1 MRKNY
6 HKKARLSRHCERERS
21 NPGFSGLIRTIHAWK
36 QCWKAWIAS
45 LALAMTGG
53 SGLCW
58 LWVTALV
65 LSLDYST
72 KWLAK
77 KYLLLYS
84 PVAVLPGFNFALS
97 FNKGAAFNFLKDQ
110 AGWQVWFL
118 GAISVVVSL
127 GILVWLRRLPRRE
140 AWMGIAL
147 SLIVGGALGNLL
159 DRILQGQV
167 TDFIQLYV
175 YHYYWPAF
183 NLADSAICAGAIM
196 LFFKTR
202 ASKKK

>member
-1 MRKNY
+1 MLKN
-6 HKKARLSRHCERERS
+6 KDKAA
-21 NPGFSGLIRTIHAWK
+21 GLAFTA
-36 QCWKAWIAS
+36 
-45 LALAMTGG
+45 

-65 LSLDYST
+65 LSLDYGT

-97 FNKGAAFNFLKDQ
+97 FNKGAAFSFLKEQ
-110 AGWQVWFL
+110 AGWQVVFL
-118 GAISVVVSL
+118 AAVSVVVSL
-127 GILVWLRRLPRRE
+127 GMLVWLRRLPRCE
-140 AWMGIAL
+140 AWTGIAL

-175 YHYYWPAF
+175 ANFYWPAF
-183 NLADSAICAGAIM
+183 NIADSAICVGAMM
-196 LFFKTR
+196 LLIKQGI
-202 ASKKK
+202 KK

>member
-1 MRKNY
+1 MLKDKN
-6 HKKARLSRHCERERS
+6 KTARLVLAA
-21 NPGFSGLIRTIHAWK
+21 SGIF
-36 QCWKAWIAS
+36 
-45 LALAMTGG
+45 
-53 SGLCW
+53 W

-84 PVAVLPGFNFALS
+84 PIAVLPGFNFALS
-97 FNKGAAFNFLKDQ
+97 FNKGAAFSFLKDQ
-110 AGWQVWFL
+110 TGWQVWFL
-118 GAISVVVSL
+118 GAVSVVVSL

-147 SLIVGGALGNLL
+147 SLIMGGALGNLL

-175 YHYYWPAF
+175 AHFYWPAF
-183 NLADSAICAGAIM
+183 NIADSAICAGAIM
-196 LFFKTR
+196 LFFKTFLNK
-202 ASKKK
+202 SK

>member
-1 MRKNY
+1 MLKDKN
-6 HKKARLSRHCERERS
+6 KTARLVLTA
-21 NPGFSGLIRTIHAWK
+21 SGV
-36 QCWKAWIAS
+36 
-45 LALAMTGG
+45 
-53 SGLCW
+53 CW

-97 FNKGAAFNFLKDQ
+97 FNKGAAFSFLTDQ

-127 GILVWLRRLPRRE
+127 GILVWLRRLPRYE
-140 AWMGIAL
+140 AWTGIAL
-147 SLIVGGALGNLL
+147 SLIVGGALGNFL

-175 YHYYWPAF
+175 SHFYWPAF
-183 NLADSAICAGAIM
+183 NIADSAICLGAIM
-196 LFFKTR
+196 LFFKTCT
-202 ASKKK
+202 SKKK